1 MTRTQI
7 SDRNPLAKQ
16 RKYRR
21 LLFGVLFGGVAIA
34 LLLREVLGYP
44 LVSEAVYWVAVVG
57 FLAVWLGTSVTLFD
71 ERDRALEERAS
82 RVTLTILAPILAIT
96 ASLAR
101 VLPKVTDYAVPEAV
115 LPALY
120 AFVALYAV
128 FGVVYLGL
136 RARS

>member
-1 MTRTQI
+1 MTPTAT
-7 SDRNPLAKQ
+7 SEPSPLAKQ

-21 LLFGVLFGGVAIA
+21 LMVGFVGGGVLLA

-44 LVSEAVYWVAVVG
+44 LVSEVVYWVGIVG

-71 ERDRALEERAS
+71 ERDRALERRAS
-82 RVTLTILAPILAIT
+82 QLTLTLFAPVLVVA

-101 VLPKVTDYAVPEAV
+101 VLPKVSDYAVPEAV
-115 LPALY
+115 GHALY
-120 AFVALYAV
+120 GYVALYGM

-136 RARS
+136 RYRR

>member
-57 FLAVWLGTSVTLFD
+57 FFAVLFGSSVTLFD

-101 VLPKVTDYAVPEAV
+101 LLPRVSDYALPEAV
-115 LPALY
+115 WPVLY
-120 AFVALYAV
+120 GFIGVYVLFAV
-128 FGVVYLGL
+128 IYGVL
-136 RARS
+136 RTRS